1 MAEIKLS
8 TWGIKNPIPV
18 ALLFSAAVLAGV
30 LTYGLL
36 PIKQFPN
43 IVFPGVAVTIS
54 ENGAAPAEMETQI
67 TRPIEDAMAGISNVK
82 SIQSVVTQGVSTT
95 VIQFE
100 LSEDLQKVTDEVR
113 QRVDQTRAVLPPGID
128 PPQVQRLEINSQPI
142 VTYAVAAPNM
152 SPSGL
157 SWFIDD
163 TVART
168 LQAEKGVAQVSRVG
182 GVDREINI
190 LIDPDRMAAQ
200 GLNAASLNSALAA
213 FDTDYPGG
221 RLNVGGR
228 EQTVR
233 VLGAATTVEQLRALT
248 IPAAG
253 GRFVKLSDVA
263 DVGDG
268 AAEPRGFARL
278 NDKPVIGFQ
287 VLKTND
293 ASEVQV
299 EDEVK
304 AAIAKL
310 QATHP
315 GTQFTEIFST
325 VDDTRDSY
333 GATGRAMLEGMVL
346 ASLVV
351 FLFLRDWRATAITA
365 IAMPVSL
372 IPTFLLMAV
381 FHFSLNVVTLLALTL
396 VIGILV
402 DDAIVEIEN
411 IQKRVQAGQRPYY
424 ASMEGADQIGLAVI
438 ATTATIVVVFTPV
451 SFMGSIPG
459 QFFKEF
465 GLTVAAAVLFSLL
478 VARLLTPLLAAYF
491 LKPVSH
497 PHPRGEIRPFYRR
510 ILEWALSHRI
520 WTVVIGGVIFVLSLL
535 LQALLPSGVQPPG
548 NPNFIFVGMEGPPG
562 ATLATMDAISRETT
576 ALFLKQ
582 PETRMVFTQIGSTAG
597 EGFGGGGGGQSG
609 DPSTGTATIVLKD
622 ARSSTVSQIE
632 DRVRG
637 SLRSIPDA
645 RVTFQGGGFG
655 AAGIQIVLTGQD
667 GDILNKAGAELEREM
682 RDLKGVAD
690 PRPSNPPTGPEIV
703 IRPKPEQAAR
713 LGISVGTIAGIA
725 RTASLGEI
733 DANVPKLTEGERRIP
748 IRIRLPVGART
759 NVDVIKNLQIP
770 TASGGTTPLSSVADV
785 IFDAGPGEIYRYN
798 RMRDLA
804 IDADLANGAQLGGAL
819 AEVRKTPF
827 MRSLNPPKPHPILEF
842 IGRLFGHKTT
852 ALPPSTQSW
861 PGVKEAELG
870 QTEQIRQLFTELGM
884 AILTGVSLI
893 YGVLVLLFRSFF
905 KPITILAALPLAIGG
920 AFLALLVTGLSVSI
934 PSLIGLLML
943 LGLAAKN
950 SILLVEYAI
959 EREREGYNQRDAI
972 IEACRERARPIIMT
986 SLAMMAGM
994 LPTALALGKGS
1005 EFRQPMAVAVIG
1017 GLISSTLL
1025 SLVVVPVVYEL
1036 IDDIEAWLKPRFG
1049 RLVTPVDATPK
1060 PSDAPVADLPS

>member
-18 ALLFSAAVLAGV
+18 ALLFSAAVLAGM

-152 SPSGL
+152 SPAGL

-190 LIDPDRMAAQ
+190 IIDPDRMAAQ
-200 GLNAASLNSALAA
+200 GLNAASLNTALAA

-221 RLNVGGR
+221 RLDVGGR

-268 AAEPRGFARL
+268 ASEPRGFARL
-278 NDKPVIGFQ
+278 SNKPVIGFQ

-293 ASEVQV
+293 ASEVRV

-304 AAIAKL
+304 LAIAKL
-310 QATHP
+310 QASHP

-325 VDDTRDSY
+325 VDDTRDSF

-351 FLFLRDWRATAITA
+351 LLFLRDWRATAITA

-438 ATTATIVVVFTPV
+438 ATTAAIVVVFTPV

-491 LKPVSH
+491 LKPVAR
-497 PHPRGEIRPFYRR
+497 PHPRGELMPFYRR
-510 ILEWALSHRI
+510 ILEWALVHRI
-520 WTVVIGGVIFVLSLL
+520 WTVVIGGAIFVLSLL
-535 LQALLPSGVQPPG
+535 LDAFLPSGVQPPG
-548 NPNFIFVGMEGPPG
+548 NPNYIFVGMEGPPG

-576 ALFLKQ
+576 DLFVKQ
-582 PETRMVFTQIGSTAG
+582 PETQFVFTQIGSTAG

-622 ARSSTVSQIE
+622 ARSATVTQIE
-632 DRVRG
+632 DRVRA

-655 AAGIQIVLTGQD
+655 AAGIQIVLTGQN
-667 GDILNKAGAELEREM
+667 GDVLNKAGAELEREM

-690 PRPSNPPTGPEIV
+690 PRPSNPPTGPEVV

-713 LGISVGTIAGIA
+713 LGISVSTIAGIA

-770 TASGGTTPLSSVADV
+770 TASGSTTPLSSVADV

-819 AEVRKTPF
+819 KEVRNTPF
-827 MRSLNPPKPHPILEF
+827 MRALKAQAANPNGPQ
-842 IGRLFGHKTT
+842 
-852 ALPPSTQSW
+852 AW

-870 QTEQIRQLFTELGM
+870 QTEQFRQLFTELGM

-920 AFLALLVTGLSVSI
+920 AFLGLLATGLSVSI

-959 EREREGYNQRDAI
+959 EREREGYAQRDAI

-1005 EFRQPMAVAVIG
+1005 EFRQPMAIAVIG

-1025 SLVVVPVVYEL
+1025 SLVMVPVVYEL
-1036 IDDIEAWLKPRFG
+1036 VDDIEAWLKPRFG
-1049 RLVTPVDATPK
+1049 RLVTPVDA
-1060 PSDAPVADLPS
+1060 PSGPPVIQVADLPS